1 MVERVEQHA
10 APAQGRLLFG
20 AMDAGDPG
28 RLAREQLGREVAE
41 CRDDLRLDQR
51 DLPEEVA
58 LAGLD
63 LVGLGI
69 AVARR
74 PAFEHVRH
82 IDAVA
87 VEADPGQQL
96 VEQLARL
103 ADEGLALLVLVE
115 SRRLADEHQIGAR
128 VADAED
134 DLGPALRE
142 PALRAA
148 GDVGREGG

>member
-1 MVERVEQHA
+1 MRSFDTADAVR
-10 APAQGRLLFG
+10 RLR
-20 AMDAGDPG
+20 DAGGGYEIVHESPG
-28 RLAREQLGREVAE
+28 LELGVYVLVA
-41 CRDDLRLDQR
+41 
-51 DLPEEVA
+51 P
-58 LAGLD
+58 
-63 LVGLGI
+63 
-69 AVARR
+69 
-74 PAFEHVRH
+74 
-82 IDAVA
+82 
-87 VEADPGQQL
+87 EADPGQQL

-148 GDVGREGG
+148 GAFGREGV